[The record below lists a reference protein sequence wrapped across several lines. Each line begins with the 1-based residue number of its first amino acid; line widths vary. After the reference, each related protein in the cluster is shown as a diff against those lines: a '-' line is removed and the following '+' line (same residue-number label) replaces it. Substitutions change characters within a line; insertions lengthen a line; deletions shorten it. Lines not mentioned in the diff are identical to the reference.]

1 MQTGTK
7 ISGLAHIA
15 LIGLALF
22 GGAFRSEPLPFE
34 VREVSVVTAEEYA
47 AALRVAE
54 PPETVTEPAALPTPE
69 VSDATPDVAARPDT
83 EPDQVQPDPA
93 DAPVEEALPERLPD
107 PAPPQAEVS
116 DTAPGLQSPEPPA
129 AVVTPTPTPAPRPAD
144 RVAPQPVA
152 PPPPLARPD
161 DVARPDVSPDE
172 GAETPQEVQEA
183 TAPEEATDRI
193 VTEADETG
201 SAAPARSVRP
211 RTRPQRQ
218 AETPAPVPAPDTE
231 DAVNAALREALGTPS
246 EEPAPARP
254 AGPPLSQGEKDA
266 LRVSV
271 ERCWNVGSLSSAAL
285 ATTVVVGV
293 SMTPEGKPQVAS
305 IRLISSEGGDDQAAR
320 KAFDAARRAI
330 ILCGAD
336 GYELP
341 PEKYEHWREIEM
353 TFNPER
359 MRNR

>member
-7 ISGLAHIA
+7 ISALAHIA
-15 LIGLALF
+15 LIGWAFL

-34 VREVSVVTAEEYA
+34 VREVSVVTAEDYA
-47 AALRVAE
+47 AALRAAE
-54 PPETVTEPAALPTPE
+54 PPETVAEPAALP
-69 VSDATPDVAARPDT
+69 APDVSEDAPEIAARPDA
-83 EPDQVQPDPA
+83 EPEQVQPDPA
-93 DAPVEEALPERLPD
+93 DAPVEEALPEQLPEQ
-107 PAPPQAEVS
+107 APPQAEVT
-116 DTAPGLQSPEPPA
+116 DTAPGLESPAPPA
-129 AVVTPTPTPAPRPAD
+129 ALVTPSPAPRPAD

-161 DVARPDVSPDE
+161 DVARPDVAPEE

-183 TAPEEATDRI
+183 TAPEEAADRI

-201 SAAPARSVRP
+201 SAAPTRSMRP

-218 AETPAPVPAPDTE
+218 AETPETE
-231 DAVNAALREALGTPS
+231 DAVNAALREALGDPGA
-246 EEPAPARP
+246 EPAPSRP

-293 SMTPEGKPQVAS
+293 SMTPEGKPLVPS

-330 ILCGAD
+330 ILCGAN